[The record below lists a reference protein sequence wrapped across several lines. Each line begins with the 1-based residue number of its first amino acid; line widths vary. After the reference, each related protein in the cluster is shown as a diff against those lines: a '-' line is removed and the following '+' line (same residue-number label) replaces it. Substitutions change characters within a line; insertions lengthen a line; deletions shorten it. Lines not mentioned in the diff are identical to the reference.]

1 MVPTSGTVPSGI
13 SYIRESQSLDGPNP
27 GWLWR
32 KVTMAVMKWKG
43 KGVEVTSALQSTR
56 IGIYWVRSLSI
67 YFVELD
73 QVVVKVA
80 GAREIPRQLCLKLN
94 FVWLWIG
101 DLSISLTNHQLPE
114 VLDLH
119 CCFNMFKSISIP
131 YCLFWLCVKSQFW
144 FAQ

>member
-1 MVPTSGTVPSGI
+1 
-13 SYIRESQSLDGPNP
+13 
-27 GWLWR
+27 
-32 KVTMAVMKWKG
+32 MAVMKWKG

-94 FVWLWIG
+94 FV
-101 DLSISLTNHQLPE
+101 
-114 VLDLH
+114 
-119 CCFNMFKSISIP
+119 
-131 YCLFWLCVKSQFW
+131 
-144 FAQ
+144 